1 MSLDLN
7 VTEGDPFVEVCVEI
21 VVGTVSEEG
30 TVEVETISGTAT
42 GKLDYDVQQSLDMV
56 TKCNLFN
63 CLEITTLVS
72 HPNYH
77 YYTECNACKFYPI
90 QHNII
95 SSVNLAQEVVSDSLI
110 FQ

>member
-42 GKLDYDVQQSLDMV
+42 GKLDYDVQQSLNMV
-56 TKCNLFN
+56 AKCNFRN
-63 CLEITTLVS
+63 SLEIATLVS
-72 HPNYH
+72 NSNY
-77 YYTECNACKFYPI
+77 
-90 QHNII
+90 
-95 SSVNLAQEVVSDSLI
+95 
-110 FQ
+110 